1 MRQPSIFSGALTAL
15 AVGLLVCGQARAGG
29 VQFGAPVPLRHT
41 VARSVQSA
49 APAPD
54 ISQRLAMASTQQAAG
69 SGIVTLQWHAHE
81 VYPIPIRQGMF
92 TTFQFP
98 SGEQIKEFV
107 ISAPDSV
114 DLHVDAAA
122 GVAMLK
128 LKTPVA
134 SVATVVTSARVY
146 YLRIEPA
153 IGAWDQ
159 GVSWE
164 VPSGD
169 SLGQG
174 NFAGGIFTAPAA
186 AAQPTTT
193 TAPAARGNAQDT
205 SQAALYGTPN
215 FSYHVAKIV
224 AGAPF
229 KPVAVW
235 DNGRFTWIQ
244 FRKDLQE
251 LPAVFAVTPNGLEIV
266 NYTVHN
272 DGTQLLVNR
281 LMPKFVLKLGKAEV
295 TVVSGAGG
303 Q

>member
-1 MRQPSIFSGALTAL
+1 MPS
-15 AVGLLVCGQARAGG
+15 
-29 VQFGAPVPLRHT
+29 
-41 VARSVQSA
+41 
-49 APAPD
+49 
-54 ISQRLAMASTQQAAG
+54 ISQRLADASTQQASG
-69 SGIVTLQWHAHE
+69 SSVVTLQWHPHE
-81 VYPIPIRQGMF
+81 VFPVPIRQGMF

-98 SGEQIKEFV
+98 AGEKIQEFV

-134 SVATVVTSARVY
+134 SVATVVTNARVY

-153 IGAWDQ
+153 LGAWDQ
-159 GVSWE
+159 GVSWD
-164 VPSGD
+164 VPSAD
-169 SLGQG
+169 ALGGG

-186 AAQPTTT
+186 APTVVATSPA
-193 TAPAARGNAQDT
+193 TAGAGAQDT

-215 FSYHVAKIV
+215 FGYHVAKV
-224 AGAPF
+224 TAGAPF
-229 KPVAVW
+229 TPVAVW

-295 TVVSGAGG
+295 TVVAGSGA